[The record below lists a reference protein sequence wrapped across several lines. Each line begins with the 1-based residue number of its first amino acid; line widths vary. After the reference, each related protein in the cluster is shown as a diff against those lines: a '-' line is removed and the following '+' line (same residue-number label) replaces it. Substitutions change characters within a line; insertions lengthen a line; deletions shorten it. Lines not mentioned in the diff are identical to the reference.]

1 MSDPLTKRNGFLNGY
16 LKEILTGL
24 LLLSIMWVGTNVSET
39 KSSVKLINKDIF
51 HINEKLESMK
61 TEVGIATADRY
72 PGKKAEKINDEFRN
86 KLEKLQE
93 KVHKLELKVK

>member
-1 MSDPLTKRNGFLNGY
+1 MSDPLTKRNGFLTGY

-51 HINEKLESMK
+51 HINEKLDGMK
-61 TEVGIATADRY
+61 TEIAIATADRY
-72 PGKKAEKINDEFRN
+72 PGTKAEKINDEFRH
-86 KLEKLQE
+86 KLAKLQE
-93 KVHKLELKVK
+93 KVHAIELKVK